1 MRKQEEHQREESKS
15 RARNQGP
22 SDVSAQFGPPNCVT
36 NFTGNSTH
44 SVLGKRNCNK
54 SEEIEFKPNT
64 RLDVLRKKVN
74 MKFETSAGEQWFNGM
89 ITSYDGLKGKFGVYF
104 PSDGQTVDTSLEMK
118 I

>member
-22 SDVSAQFGPPNCVT
+22 SDVSAQFGPPDCVT

-64 RLDVLRKKVN
+64 RPDVLGKKVN
-74 MKFETSAGEQWFNGM
+74 MKFETSAGN
-89 ITSYDGLKGKFGVYF
+89 SGLM
-104 PSDGQTVDTSLEMK
+104 E
-118 I
+118 